1 MINFKEDIF
10 IMKCYV
16 CSHCGNIVNMISD
29 SGVPVMCCGAKMEEL
44 VPNTVEASVEKH
56 IPQVEIVG
64 NEVKVT
70 VGSVEHPM
78 LPEHYIQWIY
88 LETEKGGQRK
98 NLNPGE
104 APSVAFTLND
114 DKAVAVYA
122 YCNLHGL
129 WKAEVKEKKVCD
141 AKPVAAN
148 SKENY
153 IVCNCKNVSY
163 FDILDEVNKHSNIEN
178 LLDVF
183 EDVKSTTNC
192 STGCGGCYDKVT
204 AIISDVLTSG
214 N

>member
-1 MINFKEDIF
+1 
-10 IMKCYV
+10 MKFYV

-56 IPQVEIVG
+56 IPQVEING

-122 YCNLHGL
+122 YCNLHG
-129 WKAEVKEKKVCD
+129 
-141 AKPVAAN
+141 
-148 SKENY
+148 
-153 IVCNCKNVSY
+153 
-163 FDILDEVNKHSNIEN
+163 
-178 LLDVF
+178 
-183 EDVKSTTNC
+183 
-192 STGCGGCYDKVT
+192 
-204 AIISDVLTSG
+204 
-214 N
+214 

>member
-1 MINFKEDIF
+1 MEQKFYECK
-10 IMKCYV
+10 K
-16 CSHCGNIVNMISD
+16 CGNIVAYVKE
-29 SGVPVMCCGAKMEEL
+29 SGVPVMCCGQKMEQII
-44 VPNTVEASVEKH
+44 PGTVEASKEKH
-56 IPQVEIVG
+56 IPVY
-64 NEVKVT
+64 EVKGNVVEVT

-78 LPEHYIQWIY
+78 VDVHFIEWISIQ
-88 LETEKGGQRK
+88 TKFGNQRK
-98 NLNPGE
+98 VLKPNEEP
-104 APSVAFTLND
+104 
-114 DKAVAVYA
+114 KATFALVDGDEVEAVYA

-129 WKAEVKEKKVCD
+129 WKAEVEEKKACD
-141 AKPVAAN
+141 AKSIAAN

>member
-1 MINFKEDIF
+1 
-10 IMKCYV
+10 MKIYV
-16 CSHCGNIVNMISD
+16 CSHCGNIINKISD
-29 SGVPVMCCGAKMEEL
+29 SGVSVVCCGDTMDEL

-56 IPQVEIVG
+56 IPQVAVAG
-64 NEVKVT
+64 GEVKVT

-88 LETEKGGQRK
+88 LETEKGGQLK
-98 NLNPGE
+98 KLNPGE
-104 APSVAFTLND
+104 TPSVTFALNE

-122 YCNLHGL
+122 YCNIHGL
-129 WKAEVKEKKVCD
+129 WKADVKENSVCD
-141 AKPVAAN
+141 AKTVVAN

-153 IVCNCKNVSY
+153 RVCNCKDVSY
-163 FDILDEVNKHSNIEN
+163 FDILDEVNKHSKIEN

-183 EDVKSTTNC
+183 EDVKSNTNC

-204 AIISDVLTSG
+204 AIISEVLTSG

>member
-1 MINFKEDIF
+1 MEQKFYECK
-10 IMKCYV
+10 K
-16 CSHCGNIVNMISD
+16 CGNIVAYVKE
-29 SGVPVMCCGAKMEEL
+29 SGVPVMCCGQKMEQII
-44 VPNTVEASVEKH
+44 PGTVEASKEKH
-56 IPQVEIVG
+56 IPVY
-64 NEVKVT
+64 EVKGNVVEVT

-78 LPEHYIQWIY
+78 VDVHFIEWISIQ
-88 LETEKGGQRK
+88 TKFGNQRK
-98 NLNPGE
+98 VLKPNEEP
-104 APSVAFTLND
+104 
-114 DKAVAVYA
+114 KATFALVDGDEVEAVYA

-129 WKAEVKEKKVCD
+129 WKAEVEEKKACD
-141 AKPVAAN
+141 AKSVAAN

>member
-1 MINFKEDIF
+1 
-10 IMKCYV
+10 MKNLI

-129 WKAEVKEKKVCD
+129 WK
-141 AKPVAAN
+141 
-148 SKENY
+148 
-153 IVCNCKNVSY
+153 
-163 FDILDEVNKHSNIEN
+163 SN
-178 LLDVF
+178 
-183 EDVKSTTNC
+183 
-192 STGCGGCYDKVT
+192 
-204 AIISDVLTSG
+204 
-214 N
+214 

>member
-1 MINFKEDIF
+1 
-10 IMKCYV
+10 MKFYV

-56 IPQVEIVG
+56 IPQVEING

-141 AKPVAAN
+141 AKSVAAN

-163 FDILDEVNKHSNIEN
+163 FDILDEVHKHSNIEN
-178 LLDVF
+178 LLEVF
-183 EDVKSTTNC
+183 EEVKNTTHC
-192 STGCGGCYDKVT
+192 STGCGGCYDKVI
-204 AIISDVLTSG
+204 AIISDSLTTG
-214 N
+214 KK